1 MKRFKKKFATR
12 KSFDRLDD
20 QSQCEQEKKRPSDLE
35 RGGRYENNNNF
46 MYVACSGNE
55 LADRQDLSKI
65 VKPTS

>member
-1 MKRFKKKFATR
+1 MKRFKKKFAAR

-20 QSQCEQEKKRPSDLE
+20 QSQSEQEKKRPSDLK

-55 LADRQDLSKI
+55 PADRQDLSKI